1 MANAAK
7 NYTENSGVIH
17 LWAHGMTSDNGK
29 CVGIKTYTQNSENDI
44 YTTTELGQFL
54 SGNSKI
60 YVKNGKDEQTSILVM
75 HCCKAGQKDA
85 LAQQASKDLDL
96 LVVAPS
102 DNVSFTT
109 EKHKDGKEYSY
120 ETGVVN
126 GGGWVIYYKGEK
138 MNSFSGS
145 TPPVFDNPEQV
156 IKRYEEEY
164 KQRHSE
170 ETVAD

>member
-1 MANAAK
+1 
-7 NYTENSGVIH
+7 
-17 LWAHGMTSDNGK
+17 
-29 CVGIKTYTQNSENDI
+29 
-44 YTTTELGQFL
+44 
-54 SGNSKI
+54 
-60 YVKNGKDEQTSILVM
+60 M

-164 KQRHSE
+164 DCFIVVDSIGIDDAKVSHAFTIKSQKNIVGDCLNSE
-170 ETVAD
+170 FCIVRS